1 MAMRTPV
8 DVRLGGTISRM
19 LDALSEGFHAALRE
33 QDLTPPLAMTLRL
46 LDEPR
51 SMRFLAEAH
60 RCDASNITGLVDRLE
75 GRGLVQR
82 RPDPNDRRV
91 TLVERTR
98 EGDRIRQRL
107 AMRAFDR
114 LAGRQDLSATELA
127 TLVELLERL
136 IG

>member
-1 MAMRTPV
+1 MSATTSV
-8 DVRLGGTISRM
+8 DTRLASTIARL
-19 LDALSEGFHAALRE
+19 LDHLSQGFHAELRD